1 MSRYEEDC
9 EAVIGTVWLF
19 EGTVGGEIT
28 GHIIKL
34 WEQMSQDNE
43 GHR

>member
-9 EAVIGTVWLF
+9 EAVIAVWLF
-19 EGTVGGEIT
+19 EGTEGGEIT

-34 WEQMSQDNE
+34 WEQMSQD
-43 GHR
+43 HI